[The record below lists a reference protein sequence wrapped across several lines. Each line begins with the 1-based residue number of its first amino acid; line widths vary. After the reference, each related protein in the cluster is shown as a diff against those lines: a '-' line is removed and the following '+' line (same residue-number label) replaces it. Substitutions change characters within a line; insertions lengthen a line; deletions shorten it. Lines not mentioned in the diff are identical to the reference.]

1 MNATSNSFFFQV
13 FSKSNEKSNNLIISD
28 TVSHASV
35 SNEFNYSIQAKTA
48 EKSVAIIAAINPM
61 SNRCGYYK
69 NVKTWKRANKV
80 KFSLRSWFFA
90 RLLLQAYY
98 CKSII
103 ASLSFISFSVY
114 ISAKLAHHLGTN
126 AKWLI
131 LQLSRFINIWTK
143 STDLKNEKACE
154 IENKK

>member
-1 MNATSNSFFFQV
+1 METRQQSQV
-13 FSKSNEKSNNLIISD
+13 QF
-28 TVSHASV
+28 
-35 SNEFNYSIQAKTA
+35 AKLVFC
-48 EKSVAIIAAINPM
+48 KAIIA
-61 SNRCGYYK
+61 S
-69 NVKTWKRANKV
+69 
-80 KFSLRSWFFA
+80 
-90 RLLLQAYY
+90 LLLQVYY